1 METAAWRSWNVRRFC
16 LESLDYAS
24 NRPRLLIALVLT
36 ALVVYGV
43 RLFNGAVGLDTECTL
58 QTGGIMPGSMQIG
71 RSVLCALQ
79 YAWGIGNVNLYVANF
94 VSVLLLVAAAMLWC
108 FWWSI
113 LSQGRMRMLPLVAF
127 GVYFLS
133 SGVWQELLYYTFQAP
148 ETALMVA
155 LLPFVLFLIFR
166 RGGWQGKRELAF
178 TAVLLALMISVYQAV
193 AVYYVGGALASLVA
207 FSFWGQGDHLS
218 TRKEIATEL
227 AKIFAVLFAAL
238 VLYVV
243 LDHLVMAAFSLEKNP
258 YLLDKAGTHGRG
270 MFHAI
275 LKTAGYAMLMIFGN
289 CSLVDPAILRFGNPS
304 GDSIKW
310 FHAYHYGVSSI
321 GYLPI
326 LFAYGDLLWKA
337 ERDMLIKIIAV
348 LLPFAI
354 LVFPLAGGGTISVRV
369 QWTIP
374 LLIGFMMLFVL
385 QESRMRWRSGCVL
398 VLVVICFFQV
408 QHVAGQ
414 NYASVRMYEFDQQ
427 IAHTV
432 NRDLCN
438 ALEGARQEDV
448 RVLFYGAAEP
458 HFSGL
463 FVPAVLSQHPIAG
476 ANHAKKT
483 EGTEREAAFLHAMGY
498 EWHPV
503 AEDAPGAE
511 LDELRDIA
519 KTMPCYPNAGYVAR
533 HGDVMI
539 VKFSESNYVPAK

>member
-79 YAWGIGNVNLYVANF
+79 YAWGIGNVNLYAANF
-94 VSVLLLVAAAMLWC
+94 VSVLLLVVAAMLWC

-258 YLLDKAGTHGRG
+258 
-270 MFHAI
+270 
-275 LKTAGYAMLMIFGN
+275 
-289 CSLVDPAILRFGNPS
+289 
-304 GDSIKW
+304 
-310 FHAYHYGVSSI
+310 
-321 GYLPI
+321 
-326 LFAYGDLLWKA
+326 
-337 ERDMLIKIIAV
+337 
-348 LLPFAI
+348 
-354 LVFPLAGGGTISVRV
+354 
-369 QWTIP
+369 
-374 LLIGFMMLFVL
+374 
-385 QESRMRWRSGCVL
+385 
-398 VLVVICFFQV
+398 
-408 QHVAGQ
+408 
-414 NYASVRMYEFDQQ
+414 
-427 IAHTV
+427 
-432 NRDLCN
+432 
-438 ALEGARQEDV
+438 
-448 RVLFYGAAEP
+448 
-458 HFSGL
+458 
-463 FVPAVLSQHPIAG
+463 
-476 ANHAKKT
+476 
-483 EGTEREAAFLHAMGY
+483 
-498 EWHPV
+498 
-503 AEDAPGAE
+503 
-511 LDELRDIA
+511 
-519 KTMPCYPNAGYVAR
+519 
-533 HGDVMI
+533 
-539 VKFSESNYVPAK
+539 